1 MPTGPGF
8 WLDPRNGALHR
19 VTTHNDWLIDPQN
32 QKKVGL
38 TPTQIEVL
46 ATLDP
51 VKEID
56 EIRMVG
62 VMARLIRIRDYA
74 NRVSVQFYAP
84 PAETEQSLR
93 AAVKAMPTVSS
104 DKHPFLTIQNL
115 HDDSTARIHLSALVA
130 KLQKE
135 ESVLHPST
143 EPILYNNALRRKMD
157 RLLGKQSN

>member
-19 VTTHNDWLIDPQN
+19 VTTHNDWLLDPEN

-38 TPTQIEVL
+38 TTKQIEVL

-51 VKEID
+51 AKEID
-56 EIRMVG
+56 EIRMIG
-62 VMARLIRIRDYA
+62 VMSGLIRIRDYG

-84 PAETEQSLR
+84 PAESEQSLR

-115 HDDSTARIHLSALVA
+115 HDDSTARIHLSVLVA
-130 KLQKE
+130 KLRAG
-135 ESVLHPST
+135 ESVLQPVKRI
-143 EPILYNNALRRKMD
+143 EYNELLRQRMD
-157 RLLGKQSN
+157 VLLGTSCE